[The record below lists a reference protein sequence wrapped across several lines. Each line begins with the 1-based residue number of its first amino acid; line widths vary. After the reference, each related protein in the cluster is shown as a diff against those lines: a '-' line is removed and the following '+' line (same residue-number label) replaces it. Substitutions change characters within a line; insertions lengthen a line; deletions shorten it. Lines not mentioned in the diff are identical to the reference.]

1 MIFFLT
7 GDRQIGKSTLIRQMI
22 EEQRAKKPDLKI
34 GGFYTKPDG
43 EDIRMFYAGNPD
55 KSFIVGKR
63 KICGYEEAFNTEGVA
78 LLESDSTKK
87 ADLIIMDELGWME
100 SSAAEF
106 SKAVL
111 ETLDYASKKNIAVF
125 GVLRKDCNSDLINS
139 IKNRSDVK
147 IKSLSRLQP
156 KA

>member
-1 MIFFLT
+1 MIADF
-7 GDRQIGKSTLIRQMI
+7 
-22 EEQRAKKPDLKI
+22 RAQKPDLKI
-34 GGFYTKPDG
+34 GGFFTRPDG
-43 EDIRMFYAGNPD
+43 ENIRMFYAGNPD

-78 LLESDSTKK
+78 LLNDESTKN

-100 SSAAEF
+100 SGAAEF

-111 ETLDYASKKNIAVF
+111 ETLDYASEKNIAVF

-139 IKNRSDVK
+139 IKMRPDVQT
-147 IKSLSRLQP
+147 KSVSRPQP